1 MNSCHG
7 TKILKNKIFRS
18 RGHYGAFTSVPAAK
32 PEPKKRGRKP
42 KVKEQSETTPRRPR
56 GRPRKATV
64 SQNTEN

>member
-1 MNSCHG
+1 METLEKLG
-7 TKILKNKIFRS
+7 L
-18 RGHYGAFTSVPAAK
+18 SVPAAK

-56 GRPRKATV
+56 GRPRKVTV